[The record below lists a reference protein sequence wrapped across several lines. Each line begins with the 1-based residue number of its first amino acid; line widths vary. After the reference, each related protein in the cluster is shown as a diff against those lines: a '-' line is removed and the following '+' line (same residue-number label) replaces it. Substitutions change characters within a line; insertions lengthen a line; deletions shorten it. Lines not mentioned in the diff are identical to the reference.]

1 MEKTEIKKKRN
12 RDKRHLNRP
21 EIAIAAFIEITN
33 QETGDFKTLL
43 AIRVEKSVI
52 LQKLVSQ
59 IRKLKKLRKCTIYK
73 FLKIK
78 KQKFTPFIML
88 RK

>member
-1 MEKTEIKKKRN
+1 MEETEIKKKRN

-21 EIAIAAFIEITN
+21 EIAIAAVIEITN
-33 QETGDFKTLL
+33 QENVDLKILL

-52 LQKLVSQ
+52 LQKLASQ
-59 IRKLKKLRKCTIYK
+59 NQKLKKIWKCTIYK

-78 KQKFTPFIML
+78 KQKFTPFTM
-88 RK
+88 